1 VQSDQWEWFE
11 KSVEEAE
18 WVKYVNAIRIEV
30 SAKSAAVRGGRGR
43 SASWHFNFKPKGGQ
57 AFRFSVDSEAG
68 KHIEAKGDAEA
79 LADNWRSAI
88 RAGTF
93 RRSHET
99 ESAATAPASD
109 VVTLAKFGETYA
121 TRLGQPVS
129 RNHQTCFNQFA
140 ASIAR
145 GTEMA
150 YGARPLSAITE
161 DDIEVFFA
169 HLTERDVAQSTKNK
183 YVQMVKATF
192 RWAKKKGYLERPIG

>member
-1 VQSDQWEWFE
+1 M
-11 KSVEEAE
+11 
-18 WVKYVNAIRIEV
+18 
-30 SAKSAAVRGGRGR
+30 
-43 SASWHFNFKPKGGQ
+43 
-57 AFRFSVDSEAG
+57 
-68 KHIEAKGDAEA
+68 
-79 LADNWRSAI
+79 
-88 RAGTF
+88 
-93 RRSHET
+93 
-99 ESAATAPASD
+99 
-109 VVTLAKFGETYA
+109 
-121 TRLGQPVS
+121 S